1 MKNVA
6 WTPIG
11 TTKTFMGT
19 FDGGN
24 KTISNLTVKV
34 TDDENSAGLFGNVI
48 GNIKNVKLSNVNI
61 SGHYKAGAVVGS
73 IYGNIEN
80 CHVDGGKIL
89 STARKIMLITLVVS
103 LDMFLRIAKRA
114 ILLQTVL

>member
-1 MKNVA
+1 M
-6 WTPIG
+6 
-11 TTKTFMGT
+11 
-19 FDGGN
+19 
-24 KTISNLTVKV
+24 
-34 TDDENSAGLFGNVI
+34 FGNVI

-89 STARKIMLITLVVS
+89 STPNSQKIMLITLVVS